1 MLEHLHHF
9 GKKKRRK
16 KEKRKKE
23 NRRERQRAIH
33 LIDSSDLG
41 WRIQFKDEIC
51 RWKTR
56 WNMSEV
62 KPKTLYETLL
72 LTNIELHPYIATI
85 ILILLTMHASTLF
98 KRTLGVQ

>member
-1 MLEHLHHF
+1 MLVHPHHF
-9 GKKKRRK
+9 GKKKK
-16 KEKRKKE
+16 KKKKK
-23 NRRERQRAIH
+23 NRQERQRAIH

-41 WRIQFKDEIC
+41 WRIQLKDEIC

-72 LTNIELHPYIATI
+72 LTNIELYPYIATI
-85 ILILLTMHASTLF
+85 LLTLLTIHVSTLL
-98 KRTLGVQ
+98 KRMLGVQ

>member
-1 MLEHLHHF
+1 MLEHPHHF

-16 KEKRKKE
+16 KE
-23 NRRERQRAIH
+23 NSQERQRAIH

-41 WRIQFKDEIC
+41 WRIQLKDEIC

-72 LTNIELHPYIATI
+72 LTNIELCSYIATI
-85 ILILLTMHASTLF
+85 LLTLLTIHASTLF